1 MKIFLFNPL
10 YALPL
15 EGGREKYYIRSGS
28 RWPHSGIKRKGSLP
42 HYLPFPFFLAFSASW
57 LKKEGFEV
65 VTCDCVAMDMP
76 LEKLLDRMEAEKPDL
91 LFFETATP
99 TINYDLELAGRIKQ
113 RLGGSRLIMGGPH
126 SSVYYG
132 DILKESAAIDFVVI
146 GEYEES
152 LVELAKA
159 LRAELPA
166 SGVKGVACRERGEV
180 RFSGPRGLIDPL
192 DKLPVPAYEMFPAS
206 WLPDP
211 GVYWDGFCQ
220 HKPALQ
226 MHASRGCPYQCDFCL
241 WNQVMYSNGKYRT
254 FPAARVVDEME
265 LLKSRY
271 GAKEIYFDDDDFT
284 INAAQV
290 EAIAAEILARGL
302 AVKWSCMGDA
312 MNLSR
317 ALVEKMAASGCV
329 GIKFGVESGSP
340 RVLKKLGK
348 PLDLAKVRQ
357 VVDWCGASR
366 IRTHATFS
374 LGLPED
380 DMESLRETLEFLE
393 GFNADSIQVSIC
405 TPFPGTRFFK
415 KAEAEKLLKTTDW
428 EKYDGKASDVLQ
440 HPRVDLGAVEQLRAR
455 AIRRWLLR
463 RALSPAW
470 VFKQVY
476 YFFRILRGLGPA
488 FIFSQLRSVI
498 EEEFLITKP

>member
-10 YALPL
+10 YSFPL
-15 EGGREKYYIRSGS
+15 GGNQEKYYIRSGS

-42 HYLPFPFFLAFSASW
+42 HYLPFPFFLAYAAAW

-91 LFFETATP
+91 LFYETATP

-113 RLGGSRLIMGGPH
+113 RLGNSRLLMGGPH

-132 DILKESAAIDFVVI
+132 EILKKSAEIDFVVI

-159 LRAELPA
+159 LRANLPLPA
-166 SGVKGVACRERGEV
+166 VMGIAYRDHDEVK
-180 RFSGPRGLIDPL
+180 FSGPRALIDPL
-192 DKLPVPAYEMFPAS
+192 DKLPAPAHDMFPAS
-206 WLPDP
+206 WQPDP

-226 MHASRGCPYQCDFCL
+226 MHASRGCPYMCDFCL
-241 WNQVMYSNGKYRT
+241 WNQVMYTNGKYRT
-254 FPAARVVDEME
+254 FPARRVVDEME
-265 LLKSRY
+265 YLKKQY
-271 GAKEIYFDDDDFT
+271 GAREIYFDDDDFT
-284 INAAQV
+284 INSAQV
-290 EAIAAEILARGL
+290 AAIAAEITARGL
-302 AVKWSCMGDA
+302 DIKWSCMGDA

-317 ALVEKMAASGCV
+317 KLVQIMAASGCV

-348 PLDLAKVRQ
+348 PLDLDKVRK
-357 VVDWCGASR
+357 VVEWCGASR

-380 DMESLRETLEFLE
+380 DMESLQETLKYLE
-393 GFNADSIQVSIC
+393 SFNADSIQVSIC

-415 KAEAEKLLKTTDW
+415 KAESEKLLKTTDW
-428 EKYDGKASDVLQ
+428 EKYDGKASDVLA
-440 HPRVDLGAVEQLRAR
+440 HPRVDLGAVEGLRAK
-455 AIRRWLLR
+455 AIRRWMLR

-470 VFKQVY
+470 VFKQAY

-498 EEEFLITKP
+498 GEELRITKP